1 MDEFLLFGV
10 FLSLLLGS
18 IVGLQREMR
27 IQKENK
33 IDFAGFRTFSFISL
47 LGFLLTYISFE
58 YLESQLLLLIGFA
71 GILLFDLVAYLRV
84 SQESHNVSVS
94 SQITSLI
101 TFLLGVLVG
110 FGLYHLAITLTIIL
124 TSMLFFGNKLHD
136 FSKNLSKTEVFAS
149 IKFAIIS
156 IVILPFLPNQ
166 NYSPLEIPF
175 LSKFLFEQSLVSIE
189 LLSQLNVINPYKIWL
204 MVVFI
209 SSISFAGYILMRT
222 IGAKKGILIT
232 GLLGGLVSST
242 ATTMS
247 FSLESKRYPHLYI
260 PLMVGVVLAC
270 SIMFF
275 RILFEVMIINYELF
289 PSLFL
294 PMILMGL
301 TGILGAI
308 FIFKRTRLDSVKNVK
323 VNSPFTIIPALK
335 FGFFF
340 LMIGFFS
347 KLFSILYGSGGIY
360 FVSFFSGLADVDAIT
375 ISLSN
380 MAKNDLI
387 TNSTAQIG
395 ILIAAFSN
403 TFVKMSIAFWFGS
416 KKFALGVT
424 YLLGLVMAIGLIS
437 FFLF

>member
-136 FSKNLSKTEVFAS
+136 FSKNLTKTEVFAS

-166 NYSPLEIPF
+166 NYSPLEIPIV
-175 LSKFLFEQSLVSIE
+175 SKFLFEQSIISIE

-209 SSISFAGYILMRT
+209 SSISFVGYILMRT

-232 GLLGGLVSST
+232 GLLGGLASST
-242 ATTMS
+242 ATTTA
-247 FSLESKRYPHLYI
+247 FSLESKRYPHLYV

-275 RILFEVMIINYELF
+275 RVLFEVIVINYDLF
-289 PSLFL
+289 PNLFL
-294 PMILMGL
+294 PLIVMGF
-301 TGILGAI
+301 TGIFLAVI
-308 FIFKRTRLDSVKNVK
+308 VFKKTKLDSVKNIK
-323 VNSPFTIIPALK
+323 VNSPFTIVPALK

-347 KLFSILYGSGGIY
+347 KLFSIIYGSSGIY
-360 FVSFFSGLADVDAIT
+360 FISFFSGLADVDAIT
-375 ISLSN
+375 ISLAN
-380 MAKNDLI
+380 MAKNGYI
-387 TNSTAQIG
+387 TNKTAEIG

-403 TFVKMSIAFWFGS
+403 TFVKMIIAFWFGS
-416 KKFALGVT
+416 KKFSTGVS
-424 YLLGLVMAIGLIS
+424 LMLGLSLIFGLII
-437 FFLF
+437 FFIF